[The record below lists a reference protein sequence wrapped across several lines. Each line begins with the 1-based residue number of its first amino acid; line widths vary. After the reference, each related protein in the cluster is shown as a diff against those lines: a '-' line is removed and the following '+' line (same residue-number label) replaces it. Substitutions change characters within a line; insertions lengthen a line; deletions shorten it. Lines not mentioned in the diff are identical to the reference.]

1 MLTLED
7 CLALCDLTREEIDAI
22 AEHEHIPE
30 TVAMELGDYLTHTED
45 GQKRIRRMIEDDIA
59 DAQTRG
65 DFRHSAELKLALK
78 HFCETHRKA

>member
-30 TVAMELGDYLTHTED
+30 TVAMELGDYLTHTAD
-45 GQKRIRRMIEDDIA
+45 GQKRIRLMIEDDIA
-59 DAQTRG
+59 EAQARG
-65 DFRHSAELKLALK
+65 DFRHSGALKLALK
-78 HFCETHRKA
+78 HFCETHKAA

>member
-30 TVAMELGDYLTHTED
+30 AVAMELGDYLTHTAD

-59 DAQTRG
+59 DAQASG
-65 DFRHSAELKLALK
+65 NFQHSAALKLALK
-78 HFCETHRKA
+78 HFCETHRDA

>member
-7 CLALCDLTREEIDAI
+7 CLALCELTREEIDAI

-30 TVAMELGDYLTHTED
+30 TVAMELGDYLVHTAD

-59 DAQTRG
+59 EAQERG

-78 HFCETHRKA
+78 HFCATHADA